1 MNRRYVSAA
10 INLVDLAGVNAMF
23 RLMNRTNAVILTYH
37 GVCSEDFTQRK
48 DYNERHVPVGIFRQ
62 HLSVLRKSGFTFAT
76 LSDLVYRIKC
86 GQAIDRVA
94 VLTFDDGFRNV
105 VRNAYP
111 VMKEFGAKGC
121 FFVVSNFIGS
131 RTLLWTDFVE
141 TYIRDRAPEPLL
153 LAVGGKSVPY
163 YLNSPAALNFAI
175 EDLKRRLRSM
185 PNEERIRWME
195 ESGMVADRIVD
206 KASEEFY
213 PADWQD
219 LQSLDRSVLEI
230 GSHTQNHPNCDT
242 ISSASELDAEIAGS
256 KIEIERRIGRKIE
269 HFCYPAGAF
278 NPAVIETVRRAGFQ
292 SAVTTI
298 EGFTTPGADL
308 FTLQRIFGD
317 SDLTRFKATVS
328 GSLPWIQRSAQ
339 VLRGAT

>member
-1 MNRRYVSAA
+1 MNRRLVSAA
-10 INLVDLAGVNAMF
+10 MNIVDLAGVNAMF
-23 RLMNRTNAVILTYH
+23 RLINRTNAVILTYH
-37 GVCSEDFTQRK
+37 GVCAEDFTQRK
-48 DYNERHVPVGIFRQ
+48 EYNGRHIPVRIFRQ
-62 HLSVLRKSGFTFAT
+62 HLSALRRSGFTFAT
-76 LSDLVYRIKC
+76 LSDLVCRIKC
-86 GQAIDRVA
+86 GQSIDRVA

-141 TYIRDRAPEPLL
+141 TYLRAREPEPLML
-153 LAVGGKSVPY
+153 VVGGKSIRY
-163 YLNSPAALNFAI
+163 HLNSHTALNFAI
-175 EDLKRRLRSM
+175 EDLKHRLRNI

-195 ESGMVADRIVD
+195 ESGMSSNRFVDR
-206 KASEEFY
+206 APEEFS

-230 GSHTQNHPNCDT
+230 GSHTRNHPNCDT
-242 ISSASELDAEIAGS
+242 IQSADELEAEIAGS

-298 EGFTTPGADL
+298 EGFTTPRADL

-339 VLRGAT
+339 YLRGTT